1 VILGDLIKKYRADNG
16 MSMEQFAQRSGLSK
30 AYVSILERNR
40 NPVNGKPV
48 VPSLET
54 IKAVAQATGQDFN
67 DIIAMLDVNQPVQVS
82 PSIPAGFAPL
92 PKKRRVPRVGQIAC
106 GEPILAEENI
116 DGYDEIPDDWGADFT
131 LLCQGDSMEPKIK
144 DGDVVAIHSQP
155 MVENGE
161 VAAVLIDGEA
171 TLKRVFLF
179 DDHIELRAENPTFP
193 TILRI
198 GEDMN
203 TITIEGKAVGL
214 CRKL

>member
-1 VILGDLIKKYRADNG
+1 MKSPAIG
-16 MSMEQFAQRSGLSK
+16 M
-30 AYVSILERNR
+30 
-40 NPVNGKPV
+40 
-48 VPSLET
+48 
-54 IKAVAQATGQDFN
+54 
-67 DIIAMLDVNQPVQVS
+67 
-82 PSIPAGFAPL
+82 
-92 PKKRRVPRVGQIAC
+92 
-106 GEPILAEENI
+106 PILRCYARATA
-116 DGYDEIPDDWGADFT
+116 WSQKSKT
-131 LLCQGDSMEPKIK
+131 VMS
-144 DGDVVAIHSQP
+144 IHSQP

>member
-1 VILGDLIKKYRADNG
+1 MNRLQALRTEKGINMKEAAQALSMPYTTYVNYEKGTREPSSEVLIKLAKFYDT
-16 MSMEQFAQRSGLSK
+16 
-30 AYVSILERNR
+30 SIDYLVGKVER
-40 NPVNGKPV
+40 
-48 VPSLET
+48 
-54 IKAVAQATGQDFN
+54 VA
-67 DIIAMLDVNQPVQVS
+67 P
-82 PSIPAGFAPL
+82 IPAGFQPL
-92 PKKRRVPRVGQIAC
+92 PKRDRIPRVGQIAC
-106 GEPILAEENI
+106 GTPILAEENVEA
-116 DGYDEIPDDWGADFT
+116 YDEVPSEWHADFT

-144 DGDVVAIHSQP
+144 NGDVVAIHCQP

>member
-1 VILGDLIKKYRADNG
+1 MSTIYERIRARRIELGLTVEELAKKMGYKDK
-16 MSMEQFAQRSGLSK
+16 SSISK
-30 AYVSILERNR
+30 IE
-40 NPVNGKPV
+40 NGK
-48 VPSLET
+48 
-54 IKAVAQATGQDFN
+54 A
-67 DIIAMLDVNQPVQVS
+67 DIPQSKVIAFARALNTTTAYLMGIDTAKEI
-82 PSIPAGFAPL
+82 SIPAGFQPL
-92 PKKRRVPRVGQIAC
+92 PKRDRIPRVGQIAC
-106 GEPILAEENI
+106 GTPILAEENVEA
-116 DGYDEIPDDWGADFT
+116 YDEVPSDWHADFT

-155 MVENGE
+155 MVEN
-161 VAAVLIDGEA
+161 GEA